1 MYEVHFFT
9 LPYYFGYSLRYFS
22 SPKCDYYSM
31 MHFSNLLNLFTA
43 SSNQTPNQLIPDYA
57 KEQFIQSYTILSIWS
72 ILSSSIIDVYLQ
84 LDLFFVFFL
93 STYLLH
99 LAISCPHF
107 FRVHTIPPYCII
119 NLNGAFSSHYMT
131 WKKNYSITIELFRFV
146 ILQINFYKASKN
158 WLPNRRKKYY
168 IRVQVFPII
177 WFFIS
182 QKNKVNFV

>member
-22 SPKCDYYSM
+22 SQKCEYYSM
-31 MHFSNLLNLFTA
+31 MHFSNRFWTKSHLHL
-43 SSNQTPNQLIPDYA
+43 QIPNQLIPRLCKRAIYT
-57 KEQFIQSYTILSIWS
+57 SYTILSIWS
-72 ILSSSIIDVYLQ
+72 IYIINNWCLPPTWFV
-84 LDLFFVFFL
+84 FVFFFV
-93 STYLLH
+93 YILH
-99 LAISCPHF
+99 LQL
-107 FRVHTIPPYCII
+107 VVPPSTRLYYCII
-119 NLNGAFSSHYMT
+119 NGAFSSHYMT
-131 WKKNYSITIELFRFV
+131 WKKNYSNTIELFRFV